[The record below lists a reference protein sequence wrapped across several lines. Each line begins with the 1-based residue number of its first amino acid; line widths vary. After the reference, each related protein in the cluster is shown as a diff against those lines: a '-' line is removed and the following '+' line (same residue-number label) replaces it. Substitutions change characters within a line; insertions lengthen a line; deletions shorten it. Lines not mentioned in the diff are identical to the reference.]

1 MTSSK
6 TQDPLAN
13 FDYRVGCDDFLLY
26 ELGRLVEED
35 RASLEDEEFRQV
47 LDSGVHEHIER
58 RLEIRAGMAQRF
70 RSSGM
75 TAGRTLHALEDIES
89 PLRDIPQILYSYA
102 AYLFE
107 RLEQCSEMQPD
118 ERITAA
124 ADALLDSPDD
134 RAVAELSI
142 DVLGSTPSAVSA
154 RVLAHVISEPMLPE
168 DLEMKAY
175 EQARRMWPLPR
186 HYILYS
192 LKPHTHEDLPFRW
205 FQLMIE
211 NHEPSAVDRILE
223 EVIVHGSHSDY
234 REDLVALVQLLD
246 DAQDPE
252 TEDKTLHVLNSKET
266 PKEAVQILE
275 TYLKNA
281 KPRSRQDMSANGPW
295 ASLDRVYALNRQY
308 LAAARLLDAG
318 KKSDAT
324 QAIEELLAEDPRY
337 PFALMLKGLLQG
349 SAST

>member
-154 RVLAHVISEPMLPE
+154 RVWPM
-168 DLEMKAY
+168 
-175 EQARRMWPLPR
+175 
-186 HYILYS
+186 
-192 LKPHTHEDLPFRW
+192 
-205 FQLMIE
+205 
-211 NHEPSAVDRILE
+211 
-223 EVIVHGSHSDY
+223 
-234 REDLVALVQLLD
+234 
-246 DAQDPE
+246 
-252 TEDKTLHVLNSKET
+252 
-266 PKEAVQILE
+266 
-275 TYLKNA
+275 
-281 KPRSRQDMSANGPW
+281 
-295 ASLDRVYALNRQY
+295 
-308 LAAARLLDAG
+308 
-318 KKSDAT
+318 
-324 QAIEELLAEDPRY
+324 
-337 PFALMLKGLLQG
+337 
-349 SAST
+349 